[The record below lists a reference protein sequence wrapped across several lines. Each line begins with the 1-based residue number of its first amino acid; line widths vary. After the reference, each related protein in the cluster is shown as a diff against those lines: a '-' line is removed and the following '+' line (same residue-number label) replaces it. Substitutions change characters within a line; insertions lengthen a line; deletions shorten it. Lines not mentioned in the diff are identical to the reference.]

1 MKSKKGIKKL
11 LMALALVLCVAAFV
25 PATASVQAE
34 AKTKKVT
41 ANKNYKK
48 APALKKGITYKIKA
62 ITYKTKQYY
71 TEGTYVKFTAP
82 ATGTYKITINNI
94 TSVPKAKDG
103 KDILYGHFY
112 ISKLY
117 SPKYLYTEKVKTQGG
132 KAYSLP
138 TTTKYCYKKTKISS
152 YTSLPSRY
160 AKIKLKKG
168 ETIYMKHIFS
178 NDSKKCTYNLKI
190 TK

>member
-48 APALKKGITYKIKA
+48 APALKLGITYKV
-62 ITYKTKQYY
+62 
-71 TEGTYVKFTAP
+71 TEKVNHSMVKFTAP
-82 ATGTYKITINNI
+82 KNGTYKVTISNI
-94 TSVPKAKDG
+94 ATFPKVKGRTDHNLG
-103 KDILYGHFY
+103 NLY
-112 ISKLY
+112 IRKLY
-117 SPKYLYTEKVKTQGG
+117 NGKYPMSQTVKTQGG
-132 KAYSLP
+132 RYSCLFTATKDSYNDYEKGRKV
-138 TTTKYCYKKTKISS
+138 TTGTY
-152 YTSLPSRY
+152 LASRY
-160 AKIKLKKG
+160 GKIKLKKG
-168 ETIYMKHIFS
+168 ETIYMEYFYTGG
-178 NDSKKCTYNLKI
+178 KCTYTMKV

>member
-48 APALKKGITYKIKA
+48 APALKLGTTYKVNSRNNML
-62 ITYKTKQYY
+62 
-71 TEGTYVKFTAP
+71 VKFTAP
-82 ATGTYKITINNI
+82 KTGTYKVTISNI
-94 TSVPKAKDG
+94 ATYPKVKGRADHNLG
-103 KDILYGHFY
+103 NLYIRKPSSYG
-112 ISKLY
+112 S
-117 SPKYLYTEKVKTQGG
+117 YLMSQTVKTQGG
-132 KAYSLP
+132 RCSYLSTATKDSYNDFYKGRKV
-138 TTTKYCYKKTKISS
+138 TTDTY
-152 YTSLPSRY
+152 LASRY
-160 AKIKLKKG
+160 GKIKLKKG
-168 ETIYMKHIFS
+168 ETIYMDYSYTGKGG
-178 NDSKKCTYNLKI
+178 KCTYTMKV